1 MSANHRCPKCNS
13 DHMVDGAFVADAEG
27 PRVVVGV
34 EHHPD
39 RGRLTHVVST
49 QIHASICGSCG
60 YVELYANRP
69 TRLYDAYHRA
79 DQAQHGPSARA

>member
-1 MSANHRCPKCNS
+1 MSSYHRCTKCNS
-13 DHMVDGAFVADAEG
+13 DQMIDGAFVAGAQG

-39 RGRLTHVVST
+39 KGRLTHVAST

-69 TRLYDAYHRA
+69 DELNAAYQSAGQEHQTTASRA
-79 DQAQHGPSARA
+79 